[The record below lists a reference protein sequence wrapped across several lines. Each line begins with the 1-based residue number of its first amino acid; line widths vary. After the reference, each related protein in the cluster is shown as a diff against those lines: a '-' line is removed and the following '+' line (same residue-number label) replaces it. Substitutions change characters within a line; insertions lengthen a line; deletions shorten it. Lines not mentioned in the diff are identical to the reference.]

1 MRLTLEKRLYALTAP
16 HVKKFEK
23 SVFVRKLTKEGHKWE
38 EIQDE
43 CFNFYGRHSIVVKNV
58 LLRFRDTE
66 PLSITKYSGIGTNS
80 KIRVEEL
87 PSLPYNQYYWMYS
100 LAALEDRY
108 VMVTGGRG
116 RPLHS
121 F

>member
-1 MRLTLEKRLYALTAP
+1 M
-16 HVKKFEK
+16 
-23 SVFVRKLTKEGHKWE
+23 
-38 EIQDE
+38 
-43 CFNFYGRHSIVVKNV
+43 KNA

-100 LAALEDRY
+100 LAVVEDRY
-108 VMVTGGRG
+108 VIVTGGRG
-116 RPLHS
+116 RPLRSYQSHAFLLDVRAS
-121 F
+121 KWLTEP